1 MQPSIFNQAIPEP
14 YRIFGLRLLPLSLGR
29 YRILNRFDCSFVSEG
44 ESKATFEDLI
54 LGVLVCSMTVAD
66 FMELL
71 DDRDKFAAELK
82 RWGQHIR
89 KEIRADPHFN
99 LFAKFGLFRKY
110 IQDANQ
116 VPKFWNEHEMQSEST
131 AHWSH
136 AVEIALRSQVGY
148 TSEEIDEA
156 PLAKA
161 LADYF
166 QWAQGE
172 GLIRIMTDEEE
183 EMNKA
188 VSESNL
194 KAIMASMAAAGMSE
208 EDLKSVGASVENGA
222 VQVERNPCP
231 D

>member
-1 MQPSIFNQAIPEP
+1 MQPSIFNQAIPDP

-29 YRILNRFDCSFVSEG
+29 YRILSRFGCAFVAEG
-44 ESKATFEDLI
+44 EAKASFDDLI
-54 LGVLVCSMTVAD
+54 LGILVCSMTVAE
-66 FMELL
+66 FLALL
-71 DDRDKFAAELK
+71 EDKERFAAELK

-89 KEIRADPHFN
+89 KEIKADPHFN
-99 LFAKFGLFRKY
+99 LFEKFGLFRKY

-116 VPKFWNEHEMQSEST
+116 VPKFWNEHELEADST

-148 TSEEIDEA
+148 TAEEIDET

-183 EMNKA
+183 ELNNA
-188 VSESNL
+188 VAESNL
-194 KAIMASMAAAGMSE
+194 KALMASMAAAGMSE
-208 EDLKSVGASVENGA
+208 EDLKSVGESVESGA
-222 VQVERNPCP
+222 VNVERSN
-231 D
+231 